1 MQADEI
7 AQMQLLSI
15 NSSFDAFTVDM
26 SITELD
32 FNLVDRFFQEI
43 KSQNRI
49 KLTDNNVVNLE
60 KLGLTKKEIPTFASL
75 LLFGNH
81 NTGIHIG
88 RFKDRDIIIDDI
100 LIKAP
105 LVDGINDALRFIQKN
120 ISVNYQFGN
129 QLKRI
134 ENWQYPIPV
143 LREILLNAIIHR
155 NYQSPNDITIKI
167 FDNAIE
173 FVSPGKLMGNLRV
186 EDLMTDYYTA
196 IHRNKL
202 LCEAFYLLGE
212 VEKYGTGFI
221 RIRKQLLNYPDIKFE
236 IDNSDGYF
244 VKVTLSLISNE
255 YKTIKDVGKD
265 VGKEL
270 TQIQKEVYYQICQ
283 NNAIKIAEIAQKLGL
298 TERTVQRII
307 AKLRKL
313 NKIQRIGGRKNGV
326 WKPI

>member
-1 MQADEI
+1 MHEFDGKSIAEIIVQEYPLKPVACRGKFYKRFGSSNHLLQADEI

-155 NYQSPNDITIKI
+155 NYQSPNDITIKN
-167 FDNAIE
+167 F
-173 FVSPGKLMGNLRV
+173 
-186 EDLMTDYYTA
+186 
-196 IHRNKL
+196 
-202 LCEAFYLLGE
+202 
-212 VEKYGTGFI
+212 
-221 RIRKQLLNYPDIKFE
+221 
-236 IDNSDGYF
+236 
-244 VKVTLSLISNE
+244 
-255 YKTIKDVGKD
+255 
-265 VGKEL
+265 
-270 TQIQKEVYYQICQ
+270 
-283 NNAIKIAEIAQKLGL
+283 
-298 TERTVQRII
+298 
-307 AKLRKL
+307 
-313 NKIQRIGGRKNGV
+313 
-326 WKPI
+326 